1 MAPRPVAS
9 WPTGGGIFNDGGSTG
24 NSGGNAILTI
34 TNSTISGNSVGFH
47 GGGIYNHGI
56 NIEHHGFTGWVV
68 SATRRNKRFTRYF
81 SDQDGQRKA
90 LRAAR
95 VYRDKLLS
103 RLPPPKK
110 IRIKD
115 KRNTTGVIGVCR
127 QEYREKSAKWFVRY
141 IAEWLKNDDTRASAS
156 FSVNLY
162 GEEDAFELAV
172 YCRRKGLRELGLPRA
187 YYERVS
193 DNKCG

>member
-1 MAPRPVAS
+1 LAS
-9 WPTGGGIFNDGGSTG
+9 ALSPFGVLRRKVSEPLIQR
-24 NSGGNAILTI
+24 
-34 TNSTISGNSVGFH
+34 
-47 GGGIYNHGI
+47 Y
-56 NIEHHGFTGWVV
+56 EHHGFTGWVV

-81 SDQDGQRKA
+81 SDPNGQRKA
-90 LRAAR
+90 LQAAR

-103 RLPPPKK
+103 RLPPPRR

-127 QEYREKSAKWFVRY
+127 QEYREKSGKWFVRY
-141 IAEWLKNDDTRASAS
+141 IAEWPKSDGTTGTAS